1 MASSSATMP
10 PVGAVGDEACES
22 PRRGRPRSAEVDQNV
37 LAAALEL
44 AGEVGVVKMSMD
56 DLAERA
62 GVSKATVYR
71 RWSSKEAL
79 ILDALRSAI
88 NPIQDVDTGVLRRD
102 LELYLGELA
111 RRFRTGKLGDALPHL
126 IEVSCHD
133 EALRSSLDEYVQS
146 RRVPL
151 RRIIDRA
158 IERGELSG
166 AIDAEVLL
174 DTLIAPFMYRHL
186 MSRQPIDAG
195 FVDDLLAIVLPS
207 P

>member
-1 MASSSATMP
+1 MRSVDAS
-10 PVGAVGDEACES
+10 GDDACEA
-22 PRRGRPRSAEVDQNV
+22 PRRGRPRSAEVDENV

-79 ILDALRSAI
+79 VLDALRAAI
-88 NPIQDVDTGVLRRD
+88 NPIKDFDTGALGRD

-111 RRFRTGKLGDALPHL
+111 QRFRTGKLRDVLPHL
-126 IEVSCHD
+126 IEVACHD
-133 EALRSSLDEYVQS
+133 AALRSSLDDYVQS

-158 IERGELSG
+158 SQRGELP
-166 AIDAEVLL
+166 AYIDLEVLL

-186 MSRQPIDAG
+186 ISRQAIGDR
-195 FVDDLLAIVLPS
+195 FVADLLAIVLPRR
-207 P
+207 